1 MRTMLISSTLA
12 EETTPP
18 VLIYHR
24 HGYITDNVPVTLWC
38 WGLGAGET
46 IEIQFETDLASPDN
60 WVSVYELTA
69 SINTT
74 TIYAPIKF
82 RVIKP
87 LTAALVGVAMS
98 NVEGI

>member
-1 MRTMLISSTLA
+1 MKKMLIDSTKA
-12 EETTPP
+12 EETTSP

-24 HGYITDNVPVTLWC
+24 HGYIIENVPVTLWC

-46 IEIQFETDLASPDN
+46 IEIQFETDLAAPND

-74 TIYAPIKF
+74 TIYAPVEF
-82 RVIKP
+82 RVVKSA
-87 LTAALVGVAMS
+87 TAGLVGVAMS